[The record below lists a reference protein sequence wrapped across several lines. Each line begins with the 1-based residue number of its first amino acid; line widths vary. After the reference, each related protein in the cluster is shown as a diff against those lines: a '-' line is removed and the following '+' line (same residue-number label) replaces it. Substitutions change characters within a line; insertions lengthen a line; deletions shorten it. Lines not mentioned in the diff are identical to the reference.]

1 MATQFL
7 KEEEVRHGEPNVL
20 PDKDAKDSFGEE
32 EDAAEPITPWTRI
45 VASGVEL
52 LRDPM
57 YNKGS
62 AFTEEERDRHYLRGL
77 LPPAVVSQELQVK
90 LLLCS
95 SCT

>member
-45 VASGVEL
+45 VA
-52 LRDPM
+52 RCD
-57 YNKGS
+57 
-62 AFTEEERDRHYLRGL
+62 
-77 LPPAVVSQELQVK
+77 
-90 LLLCS
+90 
-95 SCT
+95 